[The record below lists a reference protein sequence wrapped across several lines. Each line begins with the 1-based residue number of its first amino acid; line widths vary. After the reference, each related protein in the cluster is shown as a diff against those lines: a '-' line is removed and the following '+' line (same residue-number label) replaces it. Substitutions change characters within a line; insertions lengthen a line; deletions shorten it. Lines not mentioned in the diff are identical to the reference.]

1 MQLPWKGGG
10 LGESKCE
17 WMRESRFIR
26 ECAGRK
32 KKSCLREVT
41 GPDKGTICKGAGMEE
56 EERGCG
62 KTV

>member
-1 MQLPWKGGG
+1 MQLQWKGRGFG
-10 LGESKCE
+10 KSKCE
-17 WMRESRFIR
+17 WMRESGCIC

-32 KKSCLREVT
+32 KKTCLREAT
-41 GPDKGTICKGAGMEE
+41 EPDKGPICKGAGMEE